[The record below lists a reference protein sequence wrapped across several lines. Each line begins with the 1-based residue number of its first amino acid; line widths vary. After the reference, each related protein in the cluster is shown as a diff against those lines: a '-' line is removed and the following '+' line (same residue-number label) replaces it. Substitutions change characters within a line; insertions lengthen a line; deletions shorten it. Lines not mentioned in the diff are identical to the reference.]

1 MKTRWLHFA
10 WITSLVIAGAIFT
23 LALAYKAGVV
33 DRWARRTLL
42 HGIEHSTGA
51 RAEIGSLHL
60 DLWRLRIEFNDFTLH
75 GTEAPGT
82 SPLLH
87 IARVTA
93 AIRILSLLGKKVALE
108 ELVAEQPQLSVR
120 FDKDGRSNFPVP
132 PAQASSRPWRDTLFD
147 LQIGKLDLRDG
158 AVSWNDRRAPVEIRG
173 RDMDFALHSS
183 APAGQPEF
191 YAGVLHW
198 NQVEL
203 AERRDLPFFF
213 DLSAKFTLYRD
224 RFELDELIWKL
235 PNSELNLRA
244 ELPSFSKPDWNFRYR
259 GRLSIA
265 DLGTIFRQRELPSAV
280 VDFTGQAQY
289 AGGEWTTGGH
299 FAAGDV
305 RLPYEWFHSRGIETW
320 GDYGEARDRLVIP
333 NLGVRE
339 LGGTVS
345 GRLEMNLSTLSFR
358 TETHVHSDSLADA
371 LGAVDHAKFPVH
383 TLHWDARMEV
393 DSVNTW
399 EKNFQHFR
407 SYGHSVWSPPESLAP
422 GMIPVTADIHY
433 DYSEDRRNIA
443 LQSSTIDTPSTNI
456 EFQGTLSTVDST
468 LDLNVRA
475 GDLLVW
481 DDFINILRGS
491 DAVPARLSG
500 KVDWRGKILGPLGG
514 PTFSGHVH
522 ALNAAYDRLYW
533 DEIDGY
539 LEYSPD
545 DLRFTNAKVRRGD
558 TSAGFELFLQTDGD
572 WSFLPESPWVVE
584 VRLQHSRIANVQEFF
599 GTNYPVTGFLSGNFR
614 GSGTRAAPVFD
625 ANMVAEET
633 DVRGFRFDRLSG
645 QLHFAHDEY
654 RLTHAEIKSENGR
667 VAGDVLYHP
676 IENTIEFNLSGEGI
690 SLERFPALQN
700 TSAPISGEL
709 AFELHGNG
717 PLLAPRAEGDV
728 RLLNLQVGS
737 DRQGDFRGR
746 LISDGQTARLS
757 ITSEMMGAK
766 LRGQLEVELTGE
778 NRVSGLLTVNQLEM
792 NTFISAG
799 FHLKQLTGHSSVTG
813 VFSLAGSLRKPDT
826 IELDANIEK
835 ISFNYEFVQI
845 ESKEQVRFTY
855 RRNEVRIEQAHLYG
869 PNTDLQLSGSAR
881 FDRER
886 PLRFLLKGA
895 VNMRLLTGAVPDLH
909 AQGQADI
916 NVSVEGTISKPRITG
931 RLSMRDASAN
941 YEEFPVGLSHLT
953 GEFAFDRSRLLFE
966 HVTAESGGGKL
977 TLSGNVTYGEGPL
990 RFEISAA
997 TPQVRIR
1004 YPAGVSWLAGGTLQ
1018 LSGTK
1023 DGAILSGNVEV
1034 RHVLFGAGVDIA
1046 SMFASASEAS
1056 AVTTSSS
1063 PFLQNLRFDVQGHT
1077 SPGARIEWTQAHV
1090 EIDGDLRLRGTWDHP
1105 ILLGHI
1111 HLLGGEMAFRGNKFT
1126 LTRGDIIFASPFEL
1140 NPELNIE
1147 ATTIISQY
1155 QVTINFS
1162 GKASKLTL
1170 SYRADPPLP
1179 DSDIIALLAIGS
1191 PGEEAALRSTGTG
1204 SQNYG
1209 ATALLSEAI
1218 SSGLGGR
1225 IEHLFGIS
1233 NFRVDPFL
1241 AGTATESNAAA
1252 RITIQERLT
1261 RDLTITYSTNAATS
1275 NQYQLIQ
1282 VEYAVKRDLS
1292 VIFLRDI
1299 NGTNGLDIKFVK
1311 HFK

>member
-1 MKTRWLHFA
+1 MKIRWLHVA
-10 WITSLVIAGAIFT
+10 WVTTVVIGGVIVALV
-23 LALAYKAGVV
+23 LAYQTGVV
-33 DRWARRTLL
+33 DRWARRAIRRR
-42 HGIEHSTGA
+42 IEQTTGA
-51 RAEIGSLHL
+51 RVEFRKLHL
-60 DLWRLRIEFNDFTLH
+60 DLWRLRIELNDFTLH

-82 SPLLH
+82 PPLLH

-93 AIRILSLLGKKVALE
+93 GIRVLSFLGRKVALE

-120 FDKDGRSNFPVP
+120 FDKSGNSNIPVP
-132 PAQASSRPWRDTLFD
+132 PPEAGRRPWRDALFD
-147 LQIGKLDLRDG
+147 LQIGKLDLRNG
-158 AVSWNDRRAPVEIRG
+158 SVSVNDRRLPVEVRG
-173 RDMDFALHSS
+173 RNMDFALHSS

-203 AERRDLPFFF
+203 AERRDLPFLF

-244 ELPSFSKPDWNFRYR
+244 ELPSFSKSDWNFRYR

-265 DLGTIFRQRELPSAV
+265 DLQAFFRQRELPGAV
-280 VDFTGQAQY
+280 VDFTGEAQY
-289 AGGEWTTGGH
+289 TRGEWTTGGH
-299 FAAGDV
+299 YAARDV

-320 GDYGEARDRLVIP
+320 GDYELARNRLVVP
-333 NLGVRE
+333 NLGIRE

-345 GRLEMNLSTLSFR
+345 GRLEMNLRTLSFR

-407 SYGHSVWSPPESLAP
+407 SYGHSVWTPPASLAP
-422 GMIPVTADIHY
+422 GRIPVSADIHY
-433 DYSEDRRNIA
+433 DYSADRRNLA
-443 LQSSTIDTPSTNI
+443 LDPSTIDTPNTNLQ
-456 EFQGTLSTVDST
+456 FHGTLSTVDST
-468 LDLNVRA
+468 LDLNVQA

-481 DDFINILRGS
+481 DDFINILRGR
-491 DAVPARLSG
+491 DVVPARISG
-500 KVDWRGKILGPLGG
+500 QVDWRGKILGPLGG

-522 ALNAAYDRLYW
+522 GLRAGYDNLYW
-533 DEIDGY
+533 DEVDGY

-545 DLRFTNAKVRRGD
+545 DLRFTNATVRRGD
-558 TSAGFELFLQTDGD
+558 SSAGLELFLQTDGD

-584 VRLQHSRIANVQEFF
+584 VRLQHARIAGVQEFF
-599 GTNYPVTGFLSGNFR
+599 GTNYPITGFLSGNFK
-614 GSGTRAAPVFD
+614 GSGTRAAPILDTSFLAQEID
-625 ANMVAEET
+625 AK
-633 DVRGFRFDRLSG
+633 GYHFDRFSG
-645 QLHFAHDEY
+645 QLHLAHDEY
-654 RLTHAEIKSENGR
+654 RLTRAELKRDVGR
-667 VAGDVLYHP
+667 ASGDIVYRP
-676 IENTIEFNLSGEGI
+676 VEKDVEFHITGEGI
-690 SLERFPALQN
+690 SLEKFPALQN
-700 TSAPISGEL
+700 ASAPVSGRLEFDL
-709 AFELHGNG
+709 RGSG
-717 PLLAPRAEGDV
+717 PLLAPRAQGEV
-728 RLLNLQVGS
+728 RLLNLQVGA

-746 LISDGQTARLS
+746 LVSDDETARLS
-757 ITSEMMGAK
+757 ITSETPGAK
-766 LRGQLEVELTGE
+766 LRGQVEIGLTGE
-778 NRVSGLLTVNQLEM
+778 NRVTGLLTVNQLDM

-799 FHLKQLTGHSSVTG
+799 LHLKHLTGHSSVTG
-813 VFSLAGSLRKPDT
+813 VFTIAGSLRKPDT
-826 IELDANIEK
+826 IEFDANIEK
-835 ISFNYEFVQI
+835 ISFNYELVQV
-845 ESKEQVRFTY
+845 ENKEPVRLSY

-869 PNTDLQLSGSAR
+869 PNTDLELSGNAR

-886 PLRFLLKGA
+886 PLHFLLKGA
-895 VNMRLLTGAVPDLH
+895 VNMRFLTGAVPDLH
-909 AQGQADI
+909 AQGEANI

-931 RLSMRDASAN
+931 HLSMHDASAN
-941 YEEFPVGLSHLT
+941 YDEFPVGLSHLT

-966 HVTAESGGGKL
+966 RVTAESGGGQL

-990 RFEISAA
+990 RFEISAT

-1018 LSGTK
+1018 LSGSK
-1023 DGAILSGNVEV
+1023 EGAVLSGSVEV
-1034 RHVLFGAGVDIA
+1034 RHVFFGAGVDIA
-1046 SMFASASEAS
+1046 SMFASASEVS

-1147 ATTIISQY
+1147 ATTVISQY

-1162 GKASKLTL
+1162 GKASKLAL
-1170 SYRADPPLP
+1170 GYRSDPPLP

-1191 PGEEAALRSTGTG
+1191 PGEEAALRSTGAG

-1252 RITIQERLT
+1252 RVTIQERLT
-1261 RDLTITYSTNAATS
+1261 RDLTVTYSTNAATS

-1299 NGTNGLDIKFVK
+1299 NGLYGFDVKFVK

>member
-1 MKTRWLHFA
+1 MSIRWSRVA
-10 WITSLVIAGAIFT
+10 WVTAVVIAGAVVT
-23 LALAYKAGVV
+23 LALAYQSGIV
-33 DRWARRTLL
+33 DRWARRTIV
-42 HGIEHSTGA
+42 HRIEQSTGA

-60 DLWRLRIEFNDFTLH
+60 DLLRLRIELNDFTLH
-75 GTEAPGT
+75 GSETPGT
-82 SPLLH
+82 PPLLH

-93 AIRILSLLGKKVALE
+93 GIRILSFLGRKVALE

-120 FDKDGRSNFPVP
+120 FDKSGNSNVPVP
-132 PAQASSRPWRDTLFD
+132 PPQAERRLWRDTLFD
-147 LQIGKLDLRDG
+147 LQIGKLDLRNG
-158 AVSWNDRRAPVEIRG
+158 AVSVNDRRLPVEIRG
-173 RDMDFALHSS
+173 RNIDFALHSS
-183 APAGQPEF
+183 APARQPEF

-203 AERRDLPFFF
+203 AERRDLPFLF
-213 DLSAKFTLYRD
+213 DLSVKFTLYRD

-244 ELPSFSKPDWNFRYR
+244 ELPSFSRPDWNFRYR

-265 DLGTIFRQRELPSAV
+265 DLQAIFRQPELPSAV
-280 VDFTGQAQY
+280 VDFTGAAQY
-289 AGGEWTTGGH
+289 ARGEWTTSGH
-299 FAAGDV
+299 YAARDV

-320 GDYGEARDRLVIP
+320 GDYDLGRNHLVVP
-333 NLGVRE
+333 DVGVRE

-345 GRLEMNLSTLSFR
+345 GRLDMNISTLSFR

-371 LGAVDHAKFPVH
+371 LGAVDHEKFPVH
-383 TLHWDARMEV
+383 TLHWDARMDV
-393 DSVNTW
+393 DAVNTW
-399 EKNFQHFR
+399 EKNFQHFH
-407 SYGHSVWSPPESLAP
+407 SYGHSVWSPPASLAP

-433 DYSEDRRNIA
+433 DYSADRRNLA
-443 LQSSTIDTPSTNI
+443 LEPSTIDTPNSNLQ
-456 EFQGTLSTVDST
+456 FRGTLSTVDST
-468 LDLNVRA
+468 LDLNVQA

-481 DDFINILRGS
+481 DDFINILRGR
-491 DAVPARLSG
+491 DAVPARISG

-522 ALNAAYDRLYW
+522 SLKAGYDQLYW

-545 DLRFTNAKVRRGD
+545 DLRFTNATVRRED
-558 TSAGFELFLQTDGD
+558 TSAGLELFLQTDGD
-572 WSFLPESPWVVE
+572 WGFLPESPWLVE
-584 VRLQHSRIANVQEFF
+584 VRLQHARIANVQEFF
-599 GTNYPVTGFLSGNFR
+599 GTNYPVIGFLSGNFR
-614 GSGTRAAPVFD
+614 GSGTRGAPVFD
-625 ANMVAEET
+625 ATIAAEET
-633 DVRGFRFDRLSG
+633 DVKGFRFDRLSG
-645 QLHFAHDEY
+645 QLHLAHDEY
-654 RLTHAEIKSENGR
+654 RLTRADIKREKGR
-667 VAGDVLYHP
+667 VSGDVLYRP
-676 IENTIEFNLSGEGI
+676 IEKDVEFHITGEGI
-690 SLERFPALQN
+690 PLERFPALQN
-700 TSAPISGEL
+700 ASAPISGQLE
-709 AFELHGNG
+709 FELRGNG
-717 PLLAPRAEGDV
+717 PLLAPRAEGEV

-737 DRQGDFRGR
+737 ERQGDFRGR
-746 LISDGQTARLS
+746 LLSDGQTAHLS
-757 ITSEMMGAK
+757 ITSEMTGAK
-766 LRGQLEVELTGE
+766 LRGQVDVGLAGE
-778 NRVSGLLTVNQLEM
+778 NRISGLLTVNQLEM

-799 FHLKQLTGHSSVTG
+799 LHLKQLTGHSSVTG
-813 VFSLAGSLRKPDT
+813 VFSIAGSLRKPDT
-826 IELDANIEK
+826 IEFDANIEK
-835 ISFNYEFVQI
+835 ISFNYQFVQI
-845 ESKEQVRFTY
+845 ENKEPVRFTY
-855 RRNEVRIEQAHLYG
+855 RRNEIRIEQAHLFG
-869 PNTDLQLSGSAR
+869 PNTDMELSGNAR

-886 PLRFLLKGA
+886 PLHFLLKGA
-895 VNMRLLTGAVPDLH
+895 VNMRLLTGAIPDLH
-909 AQGQADI
+909 AQGQADL
-916 NVSVEGTISKPRITG
+916 NVAVEGTISKPRITG
-931 RLSMRDASAN
+931 HASMHDASAN
-941 YEEFPVGLSHLT
+941 YDEFPVGLSHLT
-953 GEFAFDRSRLLFE
+953 GEFAFDRTRLLFE
-966 HVTAESGGGKL
+966 RVSAESGGGQL
-977 TLSGNVTYGEGPL
+977 TLSGNLTYGEGPL
-990 RFEISAA
+990 RFEVSAA

-1034 RHVLFGAGVDIA
+1034 RHVFFGASVDIA
-1046 SMFASASEAS
+1046 SMFAAASETS
-1056 AVTTSSS
+1056 AVASSS
-1063 PFLQNLRFDVQGHT
+1063 STFLQNLKFDVQGHT
-1077 SPGARIEWTQAHV
+1077 SPGSRIEWTQAHV

-1147 ATTIISQY
+1147 ATTVISQY
-1155 QVTINFS
+1155 LVSINFS
-1162 GKASKLTL
+1162 GKASKLVL
-1170 SYRADPPLP
+1170 SYRSDPPLP

-1191 PGEEAALRSTGTG
+1191 PGEQAALRSTGTG

-1218 SSGLGGR
+1218 SSSLGGR

>member
-1 MKTRWLHFA
+1 MKIRWIHFA
-10 WITSLVIAGAIFT
+10 WVTALVIAGVIVT

-33 DRWARRTLL
+33 DRWARRTIL
-42 HGIEHSTGA
+42 HRIEQSTGA
-51 RAEIGSLHL
+51 RAEIGRLHL
-60 DLWRLRIEFNDFTLH
+60 DLWRLRIEVNDFTLH

-82 SPLLH
+82 PPLLH
-87 IARVTA
+87 VARVTA
-93 AIRILSLLGKKVALE
+93 GIRILSFLGRKVALE
-108 ELVAEQPQLSVR
+108 ELVAEQPQVSVR
-120 FDKDGRSNFPVP
+120 FDKEGRSNFPVP
-132 PAQASSRPWRDTLFD
+132 PAQASRRPWRDTLFD

-158 AVSWNDRRAPVEIRG
+158 AVSWNDRRIPVELRG

-213 DLSAKFTLYRD
+213 DLTAKFTLYRD

-235 PNSELNLRA
+235 PSSELNLRA

-259 GRLSIA
+259 ARLSIA
-265 DLGTIFRQRELPSAV
+265 DLQTILRQRELPGAV

-299 FAAGDV
+299 FAARDV

-320 GDYGEARDRLVIP
+320 GDYELAGERLVVP

-339 LGGTVS
+339 LGGTVE
-345 GRLEMNLSTLSFR
+345 GCLEMNTRTLTFR
-358 TETHVHSDSLADA
+358 TETHVHSDSLAGA
-371 LGAVDHAKFPVH
+371 LGAVDHSKFPVH

-399 EKNFQHFR
+399 VKNFQHFR
-407 SYGHSVWSPPESLAP
+407 SVGHSIWSPPSSLAP
-422 GMIPVTADIHY
+422 GMIPVTAEIQY
-433 DYSEDRRNIA
+433 DYSADRRNLA
-443 LQSSTIDTPSTNI
+443 LEPSMIDTPNTNLQ
-456 EFQGTLSTVDST
+456 FHGTLSTVDST
-468 LDLNVRA
+468 LDLNVQA

-481 DDFINILRGS
+481 DDFINILRGK
-491 DAVPARLSG
+491 DEVPARISG

-522 ALNAAYDRLYW
+522 ALKAGYDKLYW

-545 DLRFTNAKVRRGD
+545 DLRFTNATIRRDD

-584 VRLQHSRIANVQEFF
+584 VRLQHGRMTNVQEFF
-599 GTNYPVTGFLSGNFR
+599 GTTYPITGFLSGNFR
-614 GSGTRAAPVFD
+614 GSGTRAAPIFD
-625 ANMVAEET
+625 ANVVAEEA
-633 DVRGFRFDRLSG
+633 DVKGFRFDRLSG
-645 QLHFAHDEY
+645 QLHLAHDEY
-654 RLTHAEIKSENGR
+654 RLTRTEIKREKGR
-667 VAGDVLYHP
+667 VAGDVLYRP
-676 IENTIEFNLSGEGI
+676 VEKTIEFNLTGEGI
-690 SLERFPALQN
+690 PLERFPALQD
-700 TSAPISGEL
+700 TSAPVSGQL
-709 AFELHGNG
+709 AFEMHGSG
-717 PLLAPRAEGDV
+717 PLLAPRAQGEV
-728 RLLNLQVGS
+728 RLLNLQVGP

-746 LISDGQTARLS
+746 LVSDGQTARLS
-757 ITSEMMGAK
+757 ITSEMTGAK
-766 LRGQLEVELTGE
+766 LRGQLEVGLTGE
-778 NRVSGLLTVNQLEM
+778 NRISGLLTVNQLEM

-799 FHLKQLTGHSSVTG
+799 LHLKQLTGHSSVTG

-835 ISFNYEFVQI
+835 ISFNYQLVQI
-845 ESKEQVRFTY
+845 ENKEPVRLSY

-869 PNTDLQLSGSAR
+869 PNTDLQLSGNAR

-966 HVTAESGGGKL
+966 HVTAESGGGQL

-1034 RHVLFGAGVDIA
+1034 RHVLFGANVDIA
-1046 SMFASASEAS
+1046 SMFAAASETS

-1063 PFLQNLRFDVQGHT
+1063 PFLQNLRFEVQGHT

-1147 ATTIISQY
+1147 ATTVISQY

-1218 SSGLGGR
+1218 SSSLGGR
-1225 IEHLFGIS
+1225 IEHLFGIT